1 MTRYTVFKR
10 TGTHADVLAAVGA
23 ADLLR
28 KLDPRIVEL
37 QDCFVVEL
45 RRPLVPADLDDAD
58 PGYSNID
65 RSPEASKDRMLTI
78 LSRMKAY
85 GGPNLVNENFAKMK
99 QLSWSRRV
107 WESLNGRPDFVFS
120 APLVQ
125 LFNPHC
131 GRGYSLLKPSG
142 TNRSDKTKDR
152 WAEPFLEWLRYRGYF
167 AASAGW
173 FTSGDLRMYTP
184 IPAFVGYNR
193 LSAAASALRGLK
205 LGGSSVKMDCRA
217 VLGLARTLIEN
228 ARVHQRPSESVRG
241 VYIAHYKDMG
251 QTHTFMAME
260 QLALPDWFELRNS
273 EHASR
278 WLQTIEEH
286 DTVLRR
292 LNDTH
297 SDEFALLKQYRLTL
311 QLRARDSVAEFV
323 EFLAGY
329 ASLVFKRRSRD
340 EWSLPQL
347 STVSVASIL
356 RRDPELR
363 TLLRHPG
370 FLAVAGALR
379 GSTIGAQA
387 ARHNGRVDH
396 REVRYGLLTELRRA
410 DKSRKPELARAV
422 SAFISSFNAESLRRR
437 NSGLRAAR
445 IKNSELDGFLA
456 AIERLPERV
465 PAASILCAVVGC
477 LPVRAPAASS
487 ESLSIE
493 AISA

>member
-1 MTRYTVFKR
+1 MIRYTVFKK

-28 KLDPRIVEL
+28 KLDPRILEL
-37 QDCFVVEL
+37 QDRFVIEL
-45 RRPLVPADLDDAD
+45 RRPVVPADLDEAN
-58 PGYSNID
+58 PGCSNID
-65 RSPEASKDRMLTI
+65 RSPHTPKDRMSTI
-78 LSRMKAY
+78 LSRMKAC
-85 GGPNLVNENFAKMK
+85 GGPNLVNEKFAKMN
-99 QLSWSRRV
+99 QQDWSRRV

-184 IPAFVGYNR
+184 IPALVGFNR
-193 LSAAASALRGLK
+193 LTAAATAFRDLK
-205 LGGSSVKMDCRA
+205 LGGSSVKVDCRA
-217 VLGLARTLIEN
+217 VLGLSRALIEN
-228 ARVHQRPSESVRG
+228 ARVHQRPSELVRG

-260 QLALPDWFELRNS
+260 QLALPNWFELRNS
-273 EHASR
+273 EHAVR

-311 QLRARDSVAEFV
+311 QWQARDSVAEFV

-329 ASLVFKRRSRD
+329 ASLLFKRRSLD
-340 EWSLPQL
+340 EWLLPQL
-347 STVSVASIL
+347 STTSVGPIL
-356 RRDPELR
+356 RRDPQLR
-363 TLLRHPG
+363 ALLRHPG
-370 FLAVAGALR
+370 FLAVAAALR

-387 ARHNGRVDH
+387 ARHNGRADH
-396 REVRYGLLTELRRA
+396 REIRYGLLTELRRA
-410 DKSRKPELARAV
+410 DKSRKSELARAV
-422 SAFISSFNAESLRRR
+422 FAFISAFNAESRRRR
-437 NSGLRAAR
+437 NGGLRAAT

-456 AIERLPERV
+456 AIDRLPERV
-465 PAASILCAVVGC
+465 SAGSVLCAVAGC
-477 LPVRAPAASS
+477 LPAHLPAVGA
-487 ESLSIE
+487 ELQSIG